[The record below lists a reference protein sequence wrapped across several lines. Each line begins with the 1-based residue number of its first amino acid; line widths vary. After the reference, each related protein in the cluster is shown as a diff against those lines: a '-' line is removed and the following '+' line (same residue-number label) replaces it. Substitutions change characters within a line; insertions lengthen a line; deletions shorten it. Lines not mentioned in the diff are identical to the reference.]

1 MYSFNT
7 CRFRNLLIRVNN
19 IKIVIK
25 NEISDEMINEGVD
38 NWSIRS
44 SVLYYYYSTVQLAPC
59 MCDAFKSREK
69 KIEENIHL

>member
-1 MYSFNT
+1 MYSFNAG
-7 CRFRNLLIRVNN
+7 RFRDLLIRVNN

-44 SVLYYYYSTVQLAPC
+44 SVLYYYLLLYCSTRSVYV
-59 MCDAFKSREK
+59 
-69 KIEENIHL
+69 